1 MRIKVESWN
10 VRTMLQAGKM
20 AEIADE
26 LLKYDLDIT
35 ALQETRW
42 KGYRRKG
49 NQDILYY
56 TVEQRNNVNK
66 VLGFII
72 KRSMENSI
80 IDFEPINSRMC
91 KVRIKGKFYNTMIVN
106 IHAPTES
113 ANEEQTQQF
122 CEDLN
127 RCCDQIPKH
136 DALLIVGDFNAKIG
150 KEPSQSISCGTTY
163 NS

>member
-1 MRIKVESWN
+1 MER
-10 VRTMLQAGKM
+10 LQKKRKPRYT
-20 AEIADE
+20 
-26 LLKYDLDIT
+26 LLYSGTKK
-35 ALQETRW
+35 QC
-42 KGYRRKG
+42 
-49 NQDILYY
+49 
-56 TVEQRNNVNK
+56 EQSV
-66 VLGFII
+66 GFII